1 MCCPKIS
8 VISLQEKDPLP
19 FYLPEWYL
27 IVAIDQDAL
36 TVELDRYTQIT
47 FAILILGFSQLMYI
61 VGGR

>member
-8 VISLQEKDPLP
+8 VISLQEKDSLP